1 MKIQLQEE
9 CLTETLEFSIGDNW
23 YATVILDFSRNFLQ
37 PTVTI
42 VESSSELPE
51 EDVENV
57 LERLRQLSLQNSK
70 MWVSYVKDWRDTVIE
85 DAFERDLGNYLKY
98 TYEVYKRMD
107 EI

>member
-1 MKIQLQEE
+1 MEIQLQEE
-9 CLTETLEFSIGDNW
+9 RLTETLEFSIGDNW

-51 EDVENV
+51 EGVENV

-70 MWVSYVKDWRDTVIE
+70 MWVSYVKDWQDSVIE
-85 DAFERDLGNYLKY
+85 DAFEKDLGDYLKY
-98 TYEVYKRMD
+98 TYDVL
-107 EI
+107 